1 MLDFVVAFG
10 SVFFAVALWYSFDQS
25 NPKIDSIFIPV
36 LGVFVYR
43 VFGRLFRP
51 FLKKYFPGLENDF
64 TNLDSIYCSINVV

>member
-43 VFGRLFRP
+43 VFVRLFRP
-51 FLKKYFPGLENDF
+51 FLKKFKQA
-64 TNLDSIYCSINVV
+64 SK